1 MAEPMTP
8 EGMDALEALANEA
21 TEGPWNWVVHD
32 VSMATLGVLP
42 DPGLGDPHVLSI
54 GPCEACCK
62 RAKPQEWKWGR
73 CHVPGES
80 DAKLIAQA
88 RTAVPALIAT
98 VREAWADRDKWFDKL
113 LVEQGMTAM
122 YKTAEERALDWNSQ
136 AKIRAEQAE
145 DRAEKAEAELAEAR
159 EGRDEW
165 QKLTGEQHQWQ
176 YEVEKKLVIAE
187 AELAKAREALRQILG
202 WRERDRKDM
211 ADVIKFIEDT
221 ARAALN
227 PEKADG

>member
-1 MAEPMTP
+1 
-8 EGMDALEALANEA
+8 
-21 TEGPWNWVVHD
+21 
-32 VSMATLGVLP
+32 
-42 DPGLGDPHVLSI
+42 
-54 GPCEACCK
+54 
-62 RAKPQEWKWGR
+62 
-73 CHVPGES
+73 
-80 DAKLIAQA
+80 
-88 RTAVPALIAT
+88 
-98 VREAWADRDKWFDKL
+98 
-113 LVEQGMTAM
+113 M

-136 AKIRAEQAE
+136 ANIRAEQAE

-159 EGRDEW
+159 KGRDEW

-227 PEKADG
+227 PEPADG